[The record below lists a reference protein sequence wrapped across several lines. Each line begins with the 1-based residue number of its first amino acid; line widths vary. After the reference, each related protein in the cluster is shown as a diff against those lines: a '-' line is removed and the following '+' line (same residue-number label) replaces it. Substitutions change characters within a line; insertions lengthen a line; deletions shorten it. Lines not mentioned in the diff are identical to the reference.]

1 MNRTRLSTDPRSQ
14 GLSVEKAIASR
25 RSFRD
30 FSGRPM
36 PLETLS
42 HVLQYT
48 CGMTDTRNRFRAAP
62 SAGAT
67 YPIEV
72 YPVVNHVEGL
82 ARGAYHYLVAT
93 HELETLSSDDF
104 RQEIVRAAAGQ
115 KFLALANVV
124 LVLTA
129 VYHRTTRTYGDR
141 GRRYVHFEAGH
152 IAQNAS
158 LVATALGLGSCAV
171 GAFYEGDFN
180 RMLGMDGKNETALY
194 LIAIGMV

>member
-1 MNRTRLSTDPRSQ
+1 MARTRLSTEAEPQ
-14 GLSVEKAIASR
+14 GLSIEKAIASR
-25 RSFRD
+25 RSQRD

-42 HVLQYT
+42 RVLQYT
-48 CGMTDTRNRFRAAP
+48 CGVTDSRNGFRAAP

-72 YPVVNHVEGL
+72 YPVVNNVDSL
-82 ARGAYHYLVAT
+82 APGAYHYLVAT
-93 HELETLSSDDF
+93 HELETLHSADVRRD
-104 RQEIVRAAAGQ
+104 IVRAAAGQ
-115 KFLALANVV
+115 EFLARANVV

-129 VYHRTTRTYGDR
+129 VYERTTRTYGDR

-180 RMLGMDGKNETALY
+180 RMLGIDGKHETALH
-194 LIAIGMV
+194 LIAIGMI